1 MEGFT
6 SLTPGSESHTIQ
18 PQIQPLYGHTRK
30 QDMKAGAA
38 TEYDGGAQGNLRRM
52 ETGSGWC
59 SGSSPGSSVEC
70 GLWLGEESQ
79 EEAGSG
85 ERAEDRAE
93 GGGEFKGGF
102 RTIIP
107 QNG

>member
-1 MEGFT
+1 
-6 SLTPGSESHTIQ
+6 
-18 PQIQPLYGHTRK
+18 
-30 QDMKAGAA
+30 
-38 TEYDGGAQGNLRRM
+38 M

-59 SGSSPGSSVEC
+59 LGSSPSSIEC

-79 EEAGSG
+79 EEVGSG
-85 ERAEDRAE
+85 ERAKDRGE
-93 GGGEFKGGF
+93 GGSEFKGGF